1 MAKALAAT
9 TAARRA
15 VAADRAET
23 AAGCFDGR
31 FRSEVSRALVR
42 LSEGESCCI
51 EKIQD
56 EDAREALEHV
66 LRGLGLRPAPRDEL
80 AGAPGFAADDACS
93 QGSPRWPSMRPAAVA
108 APPVAAEAATRG
120 GRRAPRGPRPPAP
133 RAGGPAR
140 PPPESLSSDDDGP
153 ARAPARR
160 APRRPTKRVKV
171 DEDKHGGW
179 TRAADGTKGD
189 CDGKRGRMLTRRRP
203 ANSRR

>member
-31 FRSEVSRALVR
+31 FRSEVGRALVR

-80 AGAPGFAADDACS
+80 AGAAGFAADDACS
-93 QGSPRWPSMRPAAVA
+93 RRACAALAASMRP
-108 APPVAAEAATRG
+108 
-120 GRRAPRGPRPPAP
+120 PPA
-133 RAGGPAR
+133 RQ
-140 PPPESLSSDDDGP
+140 
-153 ARAPARR
+153 
-160 APRRPTKRVKV
+160 
-171 DEDKHGGW
+171 
-179 TRAADGTKGD
+179 
-189 CDGKRGRMLTRRRP
+189 
-203 ANSRR
+203 